1 MKKQNKAIKSNI
13 FKKIF
18 IKICRSLDYEI
29 IDQSSFYVPTQKKY
43 LNENLSVHGK
53 KINHNTARRTT
64 SFS

>member
-1 MKKQNKAIKSNI
+1 MKKQNKTIKLNI

-18 IKICRSLDYEI
+18 IKICRSLGYEI

-53 KINHNTARRTT
+53 K
-64 SFS
+64 